1 MVLIRPQGI
10 NQPGQ
15 MTYTQPSLFNIVS
28 ELLQSMGEAVGSG
41 ESGIPVDDAFHT
53 LTIAHRDTAVDSRG
67 FQGE

>member
-28 ELLQSMGEAVGSG
+28 ELLQSMGEAVS
-41 ESGIPVDDAFHT
+41 EAAKAEFPLTT
-53 LTIAHRDTAVDSRG
+53 LSIR
-67 FQGE
+67 